1 MKSWK
6 TRLRP
11 LFYALRGFWLA
22 GRARYCALCGG
33 SFRRFLAKGEP
44 LRPEAMCPRCLSLER
59 HRAQWLLLARERALE
74 GAASILH
81 FAPEP
86 GIRDRLRALPQVFYV
101 TADIAPGRADTAMD
115 MTRLAFRDGSFDRLL
130 CSHVLEHV
138 ADDAAAL
145 RELRR
150 VLRPGGLAV
159 LQVPLRE
166 GDTDEDLSVT
176 DPAERLRR
184 FGQED
189 HVRFYGR
196 ADFQKRL
203 EAAGFTVRAVD
214 PTAGL
219 TRVEIERGRLLDST
233 EGEDRVFLARREA

>member
-6 TRLRP
+6 TKVRP
-11 LFYALRGFWLA
+11 LFYAARGLWLRGA
-22 GRARYCALCGG
+22 ARHCALCGG
-33 SFRRFLAKGEP
+33 SFRRFLPKGEP
-44 LRPEAMCPRCLSLER
+44 SRPEAMCPRCLSLER
-59 HRAQWLLLARERALE
+59 HRAQWLLLERERVLE
-74 GAASILH
+74 GASSLLH

-86 GIRDRLRALPQVFYV
+86 GIRARLRKLPSVLYV
-101 TADIAPGRADTAMD
+101 TADIAPDRADTAMD
-115 MTRLAFRDGSFDRLL
+115 MTRLGFRDASFDRLL

-138 ADDAAAL
+138 PDDAAAL

-150 VLRPGGLAV
+150 VLRPGGTAI
-159 LQVPLRE
+159 LQVPLRA
-166 GDTDEDLSVT
+166 GGTDEDLSVT

-196 ADFQKRL
+196 EDFQRRL
-203 EAAGFTVRAVD
+203 EAAGFSVRALD

-219 TRVEIERGRLLDST
+219 SRAEMERGRLLDSA
-233 EGEDRVFLARREA
+233 EGEDRVFLARREP